1 MRLALIGLLLDVRTM
16 NVTKAWPFADMGK
29 APGTQ
34 GKCSTIQYT
43 MQCQPGQFQLE
54 FTELERAGCAGT
66 GSRGLL
72 EHLTWK
78 VEDRAER
85 GELLR
90 QEEEGQQRSP
100 PPREPEAQMEMVQE
114 LIPLAKELMAQKPS
128 AKLVRMYLLGG
139 VLALFGAVLGLMEAV
154 CGPFREATL
163 AELGEPAPRDQGK
176 PLEAAQACRALSNR
190 LHAS

>member
-1 MRLALIGLLLDVRTM
+1 MCPPLPAGLPSREPRAAAGLRRLKVLPPTPIR
-16 NVTKAWPFADMGK
+16 
-29 APGTQ
+29 
-34 GKCSTIQYT
+34 CS
-43 MQCQPGQFQLE
+43 
-54 FTELERAGCAGT
+54 R
-66 GSRGLL
+66 
-72 EHLTWK
+72 
-78 VEDRAER
+78 
-85 GELLR
+85 
-90 QEEEGQQRSP
+90 RSP
-100 PPREPEAQMEMVQE
+100 PPREPAAQMEMVQE